1 MGRRPIGSGPI
12 NRNVSTRLHCK
23 PATLPKLSI
32 YGSHTF
38 ATPRRRRRPFR
49 PSRSGR
55 ALALSNAHSVIVPH
69 RWLQGNGP
77 RLVAS
82 WIVVVCLRMLPVP
95 SNSCC
100 HRHRHRAHDLLVV
113 VVVSRRRRHHAGK
126 SCHYLEQQVFGKVLS
141 SAAAVSTCTRRLL

>member
-1 MGRRPIGSGPI
+1 MGRRPIGSGLI
-12 NRNVSTRLHCK
+12 NRDVSTRLHCK

-100 HRHRHRAHDLLVV
+100 HRHRHRARLLVV